1 MFFIVWYHLLS
12 FYIYVYPH
20 NSINDFLVEAIIP
33 SLHVGVILFV
43 LISGFYGIKP
53 SFRGFAKL
61 LVITMVYFLPLQFI
75 QLYMEGRLSHPRAI
89 LNSLMFITNTP
100 YWFIRTYLYL
110 YLCAPLVNTFIK
122 SSSQKRT
129 NILLLIL
136 GIISVYFGTTQGDP
150 SLIDGK
156 NLVNFLF
163 LYLLGYTIKI
173 YQKQIQRINIPYYLV
188 AYIVLNIFIIFAL
201 LLFKRGT
208 IIGDGIWQLIFPY
221 CSPILILNA
230 TLLFVVFSRITLNSK
245 FVNVVAS
252 SMFAVYLL
260 HCHPAIMQVY
270 MPEVCEWINTPS
282 VGLFVYSMAVSILLM
297 VVSVLVDKALIPLW
311 NLRDTIIVRIQ
322 ERFNVDE

>member
-122 SSSQKRT
+122 SSSQKQT
-129 NILLLIL
+129 NVLLFIL
-136 GIISVYFGTTQGDP
+136 GVISVYFGTAQGDP
-150 SLIDGK
+150 SLSDGK

-163 LYLLGYTIKI
+163 LYLFGYTIKY
-173 YQKQIQRINIPYYLV
+173 YQNHLQRINILHYLV
-188 AYIVLNIFIIFAL
+188 AYILLNFSIISML

-208 IIGDGIWQLIFPY
+208 LIGDEIWKLAFPY

-230 TLLFVVFSRITLNSK
+230 VLLFVVFSNISVNSK
-245 FVNVVAS
+245 FVNVIAS

-260 HCHPAIMQVY
+260 HCHPAIIQIY
-270 MPEVCEWINTPS
+270 QPIVCEWINITPMS
-282 VGLFVYSMAVSILLM
+282 SYVTSIAASMLIMVGSIL
-297 VVSVLVDKALIPLW
+297 VDMFLNPLW
-311 NLRDTIIVRIQ
+311 NLRDKIIVRI
-322 ERFNVDE
+322 